1 MLNATFSMIF
11 KHCDLFYFSV
21 AQLLP
26 SNHELLSSTAI
37 DNCSPVLKTSFIFH
51 RAVNCFI
58 LNFFSQMLKIF
69 QQWRCLLI
77 VIMNGFV
84 IGVGWLLWFYKWS
97 TSSEFVRF
105 CLINHTEAFSHYF
118 ARRSNVCLKL
128 LNTMKVGIEQIEAN

>member
-1 MLNATFSMIF
+1 MLNETFSVIF

-58 LNFFSQMLKIF
+58 LNFFFSNAKNIPAMKMLVDRDHEWICNWRRLVAMVLQMVNQF
-69 QQWRCLLI
+69 
-77 VIMNGFV
+77 
-84 IGVGWLLWFYKWS
+84 
-97 TSSEFVRF
+97 
-105 CLINHTEAFSHYF
+105 
-118 ARRSNVCLKL
+118 
-128 LNTMKVGIEQIEAN
+128 